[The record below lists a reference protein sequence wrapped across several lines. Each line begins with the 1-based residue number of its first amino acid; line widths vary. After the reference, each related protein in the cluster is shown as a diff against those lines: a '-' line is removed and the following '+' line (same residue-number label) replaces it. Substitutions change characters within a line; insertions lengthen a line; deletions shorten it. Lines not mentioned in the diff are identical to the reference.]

1 VALAHP
7 AGDGEDDVRVVL
19 VLRPVMQA
27 STALPDLA
35 AWLRPRLPA
44 SMLPRYWETLEVLP
58 VTPSEKVDRRAL
70 RERGLG
76 QGSWDR
82 ER

>member
-1 VALAHP
+1 
-7 AGDGEDDVRVVL
+7 
-19 VLRPVMQA
+19 
-27 STALPDLA
+27 
-35 AWLRPRLPA
+35 
-44 SMLPRYWETLEVLP
+44 MLPRYWETLEVLP